1 MQWAHLQ
8 PLHWVNEGDGND
20 EQAEGQYNDSKET
33 ERSMASSE
41 ATDIAID
48 VPALYAWCC
57 VFAWEGRVKQLLQVL
72 NRCVPT
78 CVWDMLTALSAGTM
92 KKTTYAHNLNSQA
105 HSLLIF
111 QVGLDSWVWTWM
123 CAPHECTW
131 ASLSTT
137 NHATDHEASW
147 KYTWKLIS
155 SYKLENVC
163 FVLRQA

>member
-57 VFAWEGRVKQLLQVL
+57 VFA
-72 NRCVPT
+72 
-78 CVWDMLTALSAGTM
+78 
-92 KKTTYAHNLNSQA
+92 
-105 HSLLIF
+105 
-111 QVGLDSWVWTWM
+111 
-123 CAPHECTW
+123 
-131 ASLSTT
+131 
-137 NHATDHEASW
+137 
-147 KYTWKLIS
+147 
-155 SYKLENVC
+155 
-163 FVLRQA
+163 